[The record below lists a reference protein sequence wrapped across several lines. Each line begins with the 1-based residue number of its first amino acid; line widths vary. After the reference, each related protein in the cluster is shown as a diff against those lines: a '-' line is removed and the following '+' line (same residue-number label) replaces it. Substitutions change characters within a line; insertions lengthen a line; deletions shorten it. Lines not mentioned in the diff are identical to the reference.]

1 MIIIT
6 GGAGFIGSNV
16 AAGLEA
22 QGETKL
28 VICDSLGHSEKW
40 RNIAKRDLMEI
51 LPPVDLFDFLDGQRG
66 TVDAVFHLGAISS
79 TTANDADHVIAN
91 NINFSKRLWEWCV
104 LHKAR
109 LIYASSAATYGDGT
123 KGFDDDETV
132 DGLSSLSPLNL
143 YGWSKHVFDR
153 RIARLAADGQPTPPQ
168 WVGLKFFNVFGPNE
182 YHKGSMRSIVH
193 QLHGQITNGSGV
205 RLFRS
210 HNPNY
215 EDGGQMRDFV
225 FVEDCVSVMMW
236 FFKNP
241 EVSGM
246 FNLGTG
252 RARSF
257 LDVARAVYRVRG
269 LQPEIE
275 FIDTPPA
282 IREKY
287 QYFTQANMSKLRAVG
302 CKHQFSNLEDSISTY
317 VKDFLDQDDPYL

>member
-1 MIIIT
+1 MFVIT
-6 GGAGFIGSNV
+6 GGSGFIGSNL
-16 AAGLEA
+16 AKGLE
-22 QGETKL
+22 ENYSKPIFIIDWIKNKEKNINKRKNITL
-28 VICDSLGHSEKW
+28 VDPKKYLLFLNQNVN
-40 RNIAKRDLMEI
+40 NIEI
-51 LPPVDLFDFLDGQRG
+51 I
-66 TVDAVFHLGAISS
+66 FHLGAITS
-79 TTANDADHVIAN
+79 TTEKNAKRITKHNLDLSLNLWKWCISN
-91 NINFSKRLWEWCV
+91 NVRF
-104 LHKAR
+104 
-109 LIYASSAATYGDGT
+109 IYASSAATYGSGQNNFKDID
-123 KGFDDDETV
+123 KLSY
-132 DGLSSLSPLNL
+132 LSSLEPLNL
-143 YGWSKHVFDR
+143 YGWSKHLFDKFVVNQVSKS
-153 RIARLAADGQPTPPQ
+153 IAPPQ
-168 WVGLKFFNVFGPNE
+168 CVGLKFFNVYGPNE

-193 QLHGQITNGSGV
+193 QLHGQIINGSGV